1 MANRNTLC
9 VENLNDFKEWLISD
23 GWEIQQLKGYY
34 EVLRATKQIKKYPLI
49 VYKRLDT
56 NNGKNLVHYT
66 IQDRHVGVLRAY
78 LKARK
83 QNG

>member
-9 VENLNDFKEWLISD
+9 VEKLDDFKEWLMSD
-23 GWEIQQLKGYY
+23 GWKIQQPKGYY
-34 EVLRATKQIKKYPLI
+34 EVLRATKQSKKHPLI

-56 NNGKNLVHYT
+56 NGGNNLVHYT
-66 IQDRHVGVLRAY
+66 IQEKDVGVLRAY
-78 LKARK
+78 LKVRK

>member
-9 VENLNDFKEWLISD
+9 VKKLNDFKEWLISD
-23 GWEIQQLKGYY
+23 GWEIQQPKGYY
-34 EVLRATKQIKKYPLI
+34 EVLRATKQSKKHPLI

-56 NNGKNLVHYT
+56 NSGNNLFHYT
-66 IQDRHVGVLRAY
+66 IQDRDVGVLRAY

>member
-9 VENLNDFKEWLISD
+9 VEKLDDFKEWLISD
-23 GWEIQQLKGYY
+23 GWEIQQPKGYY
-34 EVLRATKQIKKYPLI
+34 EVLRATKQSKKHPLI

-56 NNGKNLVHYT
+56 NGGNNLVHYT
-66 IQDRHVGVLRAY
+66 IQEKDVGVLRAY

-83 QNG
+83 QSG